1 MCVVTKIHHN
11 GRSHPSLKNVCFKR
25 DLNASNQ
32 YLLTKAYVHTFS
44 ILFIIKIM
52 INSEIFLT
60 HKSEYRF
67 SEQDETQKSNLNGE
81 ETKFYKLNHKCFSSN
96 NLVTY

>member
-1 MCVVTKIHHN
+1 MGT
-11 GRSHPSLKNVCFKR
+11 L
-25 DLNASNQ
+25 
-32 YLLTKAYVHTFS
+32 S

-67 SEQDETQKSNLNGE
+67 SQQDQTQKSNFNGE
-81 ETKFYKLNHKCFSSN
+81 ETKFHKLNHK
-96 NLVTY
+96 

>member
-1 MCVVTKIHHN
+1 M
-11 GRSHPSLKNVCFKR
+11 G
-25 DLNASNQ
+25 
-32 YLLTKAYVHTFS
+32 TFS

-67 SEQDETQKSNLNGE
+67 SEQDETQKSNFNGE
-81 ETKFYKLNHKCFSSN
+81 ETKFYKLNHNYFSSN
-96 NLVTY
+96 KLITY

>member
-1 MCVVTKIHHN
+1 
-11 GRSHPSLKNVCFKR
+11 
-25 DLNASNQ
+25 
-32 YLLTKAYVHTFS
+32 
-44 ILFIIKIM
+44 M

>member
-1 MCVVTKIHHN
+1 MGT
-11 GRSHPSLKNVCFKR
+11 L
-25 DLNASNQ
+25 
-32 YLLTKAYVHTFS
+32 S

-67 SEQDETQKSNLNGE
+67 SEQDERLNGE
-81 ETKFYKLNHKCFSSN
+81 ETKFYKLNHKCF
-96 NLVTY
+96 

>member
-1 MCVVTKIHHN
+1 MGT
-11 GRSHPSLKNVCFKR
+11 L
-25 DLNASNQ
+25 
-32 YLLTKAYVHTFS
+32 S

-67 SEQDETQKSNLNGE
+67 SQQDQTQKSNLMVKKQSFIN
-81 ETKFYKLNHKCFSSN
+81 
-96 NLVTY
+96 

>member
-1 MCVVTKIHHN
+1 MGT
-11 GRSHPSLKNVCFKR
+11 L
-25 DLNASNQ
+25 
-32 YLLTKAYVHTFS
+32 S

-96 NLVTY
+96 NLFTYWYLKSSSA

>member
-1 MCVVTKIHHN
+1 MVTLNIH
-11 GRSHPSLKNVCFKR
+11 
-25 DLNASNQ
+25 
-32 YLLTKAYVHTFS
+32 
-44 ILFIIKIM
+44 FIMKIM

-67 SEQDETQKSNLNGE
+67 SQQDETQKLNLNGE
-81 ETKFYKLNHKCFSSN
+81 ETNFYKLNHKCFSSN

>member
-1 MCVVTKIHHN
+1 MCM
-11 GRSHPSLKNVCFKR
+11 GML
-25 DLNASNQ
+25 
-32 YLLTKAYVHTFS
+32 S

-81 ETKFYKLNHKCFSSN
+81 ETKFLKLNHKCFSSN

>member
-1 MCVVTKIHHN
+1 MCMGT
-11 GRSHPSLKNVCFKR
+11 L
-25 DLNASNQ
+25 
-32 YLLTKAYVHTFS
+32 S

-67 SEQDETQKSNLNGE
+67 SEQDETQKSNFNGE
-81 ETKFYKLNHKCFSSN
+81 ETKFHK
-96 NLVTY
+96 

>member
-1 MCVVTKIHHN
+1 MGT
-11 GRSHPSLKNVCFKR
+11 L
-25 DLNASNQ
+25 
-32 YLLTKAYVHTFS
+32 S

-67 SEQDETQKSNLNGE
+67 SEQDETQKSNFNGE
-81 ETKFYKLNHKCFSSN
+81 ETKFHKRNHKCFSSN
-96 NLVTY
+96 NLINILIPKKFQFLINLFLVQYASLHYAVQSKKSYHFYQSFS